1 MTSGEVGGIVT
12 SMDNVIS
19 VVLLLKY
26 GKITLEKFHVFVGL
40 PVDFEVSDRA
50 VNTASSDV
58 HEGFSLEN
66 IFFPLLPDM
75 KRCFSLLTDKW
86 VDLPQLFSCSEVG
99 KVYFYYGMLAFS

>member
-1 MTSGEVGGIVT
+1 MTSGEVGGVVT
-12 SMDNVIS
+12 SMANVIS

-26 GKITLEKFHVFVGL
+26 GKITLEKFRVFVGL

-66 IFFPLLPDM
+66 IFFFPITRYE
-75 KRCFSLLTDKW
+75 KVFSPSDR
-86 VDLPQLFSCSEVG
+86 
-99 KVYFYYGMLAFS
+99 

>member
-1 MTSGEVGGIVT
+1 MGGIVT

-19 VVLLLKY
+19 VVLLKY
-26 GKITLEKFHVFVGL
+26 GKITLEKFRVFVGL

-66 IFFPLLPDM
+66 IFFFPITRY
-75 KRCFSLLTDKW
+75 KKVFSPSDR
-86 VDLPQLFSCSEVG
+86 
-99 KVYFYYGMLAFS
+99 